1 MDAATPEKR
10 DARPSAFSKLFYFMR
25 PDKGKMALSLMMACI
40 GETLG
45 MVPYVV
51 VAALAAGLVEG
62 TLSLETA
69 AWLAAA
75 AAAGQTAKFLFT
87 WRSSMMSHGIA
98 FRALQSMR
106 EQMAEKMARV
116 PMGTIVDTPTG
127 TFKNRFVDNVN
138 QLEDAIAH
146 FVPDFPATCSPPCS
160 RWRSC
165 SQSTGE
171 WGWRASPRFLS
182 ACCSTLA

>member
-1 MDAATPEKR
+1 MRPTPEKR

-75 AAAGQTAKFLFT
+75 AGCRPEQ
-87 WRSSMMSHGIA
+87 RSS
-98 FRALQSMR
+98 F
-106 EQMAEKMARV
+106 
-116 PMGTIVDTPTG
+116 
-127 TFKNRFVDNVN
+127 
-138 QLEDAIAH
+138 
-146 FVPDFPATCSPPCS
+146 SP
-160 RWRSC
+160 
-165 SQSTGE
+165 G
-171 WGWRASPRFLS
+171 APR
-182 ACCSTLA
+182 